1 MSQPRAIQFSMPNLV
16 RSWCDR
22 KMRQK
27 ERMRGILAM
36 PKRKPRAKSPARRRH
51 RAPSEWSVLTRYLR
65 QMTGHDLDAY
75 ALLVAILKDRFA
87 RLDDREVWDRL
98 RLEEGCI
105 RLEMDRRGYD
115 PADEYEARRYGPNHL
130 AHEIM
135 MQ

>member
-1 MSQPRAIQFSMPNLV
+1 
-16 RSWCDR
+16 
-22 KMRQK
+22 
-27 ERMRGILAM
+27 M
-36 PKRKPRAKSPARRRH
+36 PKRNARAKSPTRRRQ
-51 RAPSEWSVLTRYLR
+51 RPPSEWSVLSRYLR

-75 ALLVAILKDRFA
+75 ARLVAILKDRFA
-87 RLDDREVWDRL
+87 RLDAGEIWDRL

-115 PADEYEARRYGPNHL
+115 PGEEYEARRYGPNHL